1 MATFAVR
8 LGRQRKEI
16 FHFAL
21 PGIFACSGHYN
32 AVTCPDIDWP
42 QVAEEF
48 VTSLGLSFSSY
59 LTDQIEPLDNL
70 ANAIVQFNKVLIEFD
85 KDIWQYR
92 LLGYF
97 KQMTKS
103 GETGSSAMP
112 GKVNPIDSGKS
123 VGKLVAANK
132 SLRPLRMRF
141 PIAQF
146 GDSADSIFLNN
157 WSIGIALKEMF
168 VGLGNSLKAYNS
180 ALQLISEL
188 EVNEYRMSEDL
199 NHSWLILAEP
209 IKKAMQRYGVPE
221 PDERLKVITAPVT
234 KESARVREFVN
245 GLELPDE
252 AKANLLKLTPHS
264 CIGAASELAMEVDS
278 ALNVVNGL
286 MEL

>member
-16 FHFAL
+16 FGVAL
-21 PGIFACSGHYN
+21 PGIFACSGNYN

-70 ANAIVQFNKVLIEFD
+70 ANAIVQFNKILIEFD
-85 KDIWQYR
+85 EDIWQYR
-92 LLGYF
+92 SLGYF

-112 GKVNPIDSGKS
+112 GNVNPIDSGKNE
-123 VGKLVAANK
+123 GKLIAANK
-132 SLRPLRMRF
+132 NLRPLRMRIA
-141 PIAQF
+141 IAQF
-146 GDSADSIFLNN
+146 GDSADSIVLNN
-157 WSIGIALKEMF
+157 SSIGIVLKEMF
-168 VGLGNSLKAYNS
+168 VGLRNALHAYNRT
-180 ALQLISEL
+180 LRLISEL
-188 EVNEYRMSEDL
+188 EVNECRMSEDL
-199 NHSWLILAEP
+199 NSSWLILAEP
-209 IKKAMQRYGVPE
+209 IKKVMQRYGVPE

-234 KESARVREFVN
+234 KESARVREFVK

-264 CIGAASELAMEVDS
+264 CIGAASELAMKVDS
-278 ALNVVNGL
+278 ALN
-286 MEL
+286 